1 MSAGCEMKC
10 PQVAAECGTGR
21 RLFGSSSTA
30 QHSSQRKVPEIDFIS
45 SIEGEYRISGRS
57 LPLLWIAD
65 DDDDGDGD
73 GDAAAAQR

>member
-1 MSAGCEMKC
+1 MKC
-10 PQVAAECGTGR
+10 PQVAKCGTGR

-30 QHSSQRKVPEIDFIS
+30 QHSSQRKVPEIDFIPS
-45 SIEGEYRISGRS
+45 SIEGEYRISGRL